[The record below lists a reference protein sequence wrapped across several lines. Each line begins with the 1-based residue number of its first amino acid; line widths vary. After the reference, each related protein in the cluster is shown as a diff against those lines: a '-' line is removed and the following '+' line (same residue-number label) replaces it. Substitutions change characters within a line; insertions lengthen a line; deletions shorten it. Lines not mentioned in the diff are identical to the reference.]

1 MDINLV
7 CIGGI
12 RSKTQASPCVIFC
25 VFLQQAPSA
34 ERQSWLQP
42 PASAQPW
49 DSDPPVGS
57 AAITKSYITQNH
69 SSFFTLHSFLSLNLP
84 SPEIIMSSPSSL
96 HLTLFP
102 YFFLYLSTSYTEKW
116 SCLILS
122 VCFCLLGI
130 FVTYVF
136 TIYMI
141 YFTFILSPFIS
152 FFSCSCILLC
162 FCYSNLL

>member
-1 MDINLV
+1 MVAAPLF
-7 CIGGI
+7 
-12 RSKTQASPCVIFC
+12 SPALGLRPTRKFSHHQI
-25 VFLQQAPSA
+25 LHY
-34 ERQSWLQP
+34 L
-42 PASAQPW
+42 
-49 DSDPPVGS
+49 
-57 AAITKSYITQNH
+57 K
-69 SSFFTLHSFLSLNLP
+69 SFFILHTTLISIPQSAFPRNNYVQPFITPSHTLP
-84 SPEIIMSSPSSL
+84 IVRLDLMFSV
-96 HLTLFP
+96 

-152 FFSCSCILLC
+152 FFSCSCKLLC
-162 FCYSNLL
+162 FGYSNLL

>member
-1 MDINLV
+1 MDINVV
-7 CIGGI
+7 CVGGI
-12 RSKTQASPCVIFC
+12 KSKTEASPCVFLC
-25 VFLQQAPSA
+25 VSPTGSKCRASTVAAAPLFS
-34 ERQSWLQP
+34 
-42 PASAQPW
+42 PALGLRPTRKFSGHHQILHY
-49 DSDPPVGS
+49 S
-57 AAITKSYITQNH
+57 K
-69 SSFFTLHSFLSLNLP
+69 SFFILHTTLISIPQSAFPRNNYVQPLTHS
-84 SPEIIMSSPSSL
+84 
-96 HLTLFP
+96 P

-152 FFSCSCILLC
+152 FFSCSCKLLC
-162 FCYSNLL
+162 FGYSNLL